1 MKGEQNAKVERIMPM
16 GRLNPMGSRYSK
28 SRKATKTKHDRAK
41 AKRRRLM
48 AKQSR
53 RRNRR

>member
-1 MKGEQNAKVERIMPM
+1 MITKKTKVKFMLNGEGPQMR
-16 GRLNPMGSRYSK
+16 RQR
-28 SRKATKTKHDRAK
+28 ATKAKHDKGK

-48 AKQSR
+48 QKTSR

>member
-1 MKGEQNAKVERIMPM
+1 MKGEQGGGSWKALSM
-16 GRLNPMGSRYSK
+16 GRLRPTGPRYEK
-28 SRKATKTKHDRAK
+28 TRKATKTKHDRAK

-48 AKQSR
+48 AKTSR

>member
-28 SRKATKTKHDRAK
+28 SRKRTKTKRDWGK

-48 AKQSR
+48 QKTSR

>member
-1 MKGEQNAKVERIMPM
+1 VKGEQTATVERVMPM
-16 GRLNPMGSRYSK
+16 GRLQSAGPRYEK
-28 SRKATKTKHDRAK
+28 SRKATKAKRDRAK

-48 AKQSR
+48 AKTSR

>member
-16 GRLNPMGSRYSK
+16 GRLNPMGLRYSK
-28 SRKATKTKHDRAK
+28 SRKATKAKRDRAK
-41 AKRRRLM
+41 AKRRKLM
-48 AKQSR
+48 AKTSR

>member
-1 MKGEQNAKVERIMPM
+1 MKGEQGTTGHAMPM
-16 GRLNPMGSRYSK
+16 GRLRPTGPRYE
-28 SRKATKTKHDRAK
+28 RPRNRTKANHDRAK

>member
-16 GRLNPMGSRYSK
+16 GRLRPTGPRYARK
-28 SRKATKTKHDRAK
+28 RKATKAKRDRAK

-48 AKQSR
+48 AKTSR
-53 RRNRR
+53 RRNRK

>member
-1 MKGEQNAKVERIMPM
+1 MKGEQSAKVERIMPM

-28 SRKATKTKHDRAK
+28 SRKATKAKRDRAK
-41 AKRRRLM
+41 VKRRRLM

-53 RRNRR
+53 RRNRK

>member
-1 MKGEQNAKVERIMPM
+1 MKGEQGTTGHAMPM
-16 GRLNPMGSRYSK
+16 GPLRPTGPRYEK
-28 SRKATKTKHDRAK
+28 PRKRTKTKRDRAK

-53 RRNRR
+53 RRNRK

>member
-1 MKGEQNAKVERIMPM
+1 VKGEQTATVERVMPM
-16 GRLNPMGSRYSK
+16 GRLRPAGPRYEK
-28 SRKATKTKHDRAK
+28 SRKATKAKRERAK

-48 AKQSR
+48 AKTSR